1 MCIVLTWLPASNLST
16 SVDPSPSGHVSGQAL
31 LSQSSRPAMSRH
43 QEASSCNLPVSP
55 TLYDAACRIPTLG
68 GTSPCELAA
77 RIYAIL
83 MLVHA
88 VTALVLHSTT
98 NPSRIRMGLPPV
110 DPMQLDVVNNEDEVA
125 TVVCNRLESAAKA
138 AIAER
143 GHFALAIPGGSVMKM
158 LEGTSPSWADQCTLA
173 YVNHKAVPMDDEAL
187 STHAKASSLFLEKGW
202 SGANVITL
210 TGSADPAAE
219 AASYAQQLQSLPEMT
234 LPREDGTPV
243 FDLILIGVGDD
254 GHVRHNLGLTHA
266 NIACA

>member
-1 MCIVLTWLPASNLST
+1 MSDASHFLVEENVLPTLPLQAQPYAT
-16 SVDPSPSGHVSGQAL
+16 SSGQ
-31 LSQSSRPAMSRH
+31 PAPFISDATIVIR
-43 QEASSCNLPVSP
+43 CG
-55 TLYDAACRIPTLG
+55 DAASHAGWQP
-68 GTSPCELAA
+68 TSPCELAA